1 MKHVRYVAA
10 ACLLAG
16 IGLAAQSSKP
26 AMASQGSKPTSVSMV
41 AAGPVTTSI
50 RSVFDEVKDYML
62 RSAHM
67 VSEKELAFRPEGV
80 TSEVRN
86 FGQILGHVA
95 NESYTFCG
103 PVMGASDKT
112 PNGIDFEKVTSKVE
126 MEKALAA
133 GFAYCDKAFN
143 YVNDHNGGEPVKIF
157 GQDTTRL
164 GGLAYNNAHDFEHYG
179 NLVTYLRAMGKVP
192 PSSQK

>member
-1 MKHVRYVAA
+1 MKHVSYVAA
-10 ACLLAG
+10 ACLVAVA
-16 IGLAAQSSKP
+16 GLAAQSTKP
-26 AMASQGSKPTSVSMV
+26 AISSQGSKPTSVSMV
-41 AAGPVTTSI
+41 AAGPITTSI
-50 RSVFDEVKDYML
+50 RSVYLEVKDYVL

-86 FGQILGHVA
+86 FGQILGHIA

-103 PVMGASDKT
+103 PVMDGSDKT
-112 PNGIDFEKVTSKVE
+112 PNGADFEKITSKVD

-133 GFAYCDKAFN
+133 AFAYCDKAFN
-143 YVNDHNGGEPVKIF
+143 FVNDHNGGDPVKIF

-164 GGLAYNNAHDFEHYG
+164 GALAYNNAHDFEHYG